1 MLLRKASTAFGGCLR
16 QQLQRGSTADG
27 VLLPLAAVQ
36 QQLSCAAVPQRRGFS
51 NGVGRKTHPKIL
63 ITGGLGQLGVECAKL
78 LRGQYGEESVI
89 LSDIIKPS
97 NEIVNSG
104 PYIFADILDFKG
116 LQKIVVDHRVDWII
130 HFSALLSAI
139 GEQNVPLAVRVN
151 IEGMHNVL
159 ELAKQYKLRIFVPS
173 TIGAFGPDSPRNPT
187 PNVTIQ
193 RPRTIYGV
201 SKVHAELMGEYYH
214 HKFGL
219 DFRCLRFPGVI
230 SSDPPGGGTTD
241 YAVAIFFE
249 GLKTGKYQCY
259 LKPDTRLPMMYIEDC
274 LRSLLEFMTAP
285 EEKLQRRV
293 YNVTA
298 MSFTPEEL
306 VEKLSKYIPE
316 LHVSYRPDSRQL
328 IADSWPQ
335 IFDDSEARRDWGW
348 QHHYDLDKLVDLMVR
363 DVTENYIKKGAN

>member
-1 MLLRKASTAFGGCLR
+1 MLIRKFYNIGLFSQLRPSQIIA
-16 QQLQRGSTADG
+16 QRTNAE
-27 VLLPLAAVQ
+27 LAAKREAQ
-36 QQLSCAAVPQRRGFS
+36 
-51 NGVGRKTHPKIL
+51 KPKIL
-63 ITGGLGQLGVECAKL
+63 ITGGLGQLGTECAKL
-78 LRGQYGEESVI
+78 LRQKYGKDRVI

-97 NEIVNSG
+97 EQVLESG

-116 LQKIVVDHRVDWII
+116 LQRIVVDHRIDWLI

-151 IEGMHNVL
+151 VEGMHNVI

-201 SKVHAELMGEYYH
+201 SKVHAELLGEYYH
-214 HKFGL
+214 HRFGL

-241 YAVAIFFE
+241 YAIAVFHEI
-249 GLKTGKYQCY
+249 LRTGKYDCY

-274 LRSLLEFMTAP
+274 LRALWEFMTTP
-285 EEKLQRRV
+285 DDMLQRRV

-298 MSFTPEEL
+298 MSFSPEEL
-306 VEKLSKYIPE
+306 VQSLRKYVPNA
-316 LHVSYRPDSRQL
+316 LVSYNPDSRQE

-335 IFDDSEARRDWGW
+335 VFDDSEARQDWLW
-348 QHHYDLDKLVDLMVR
+348 KPKYDLTKLVERMIE
-363 DVTENYIKKGAN
+363 DVQTNYIEPDKQKKIIV